1 MTKDEMDAVL
11 KVNKEMKDA
20 PEEDRIEETLVQ
32 QHMIYDKVII
42 DHKISRLQ
50 ILLAAKEHGFD
61 DEAQILELKKN
72 FDKQMDDM
80 RKADIQSKGL
90 SLNDEN
96 VTYLDELID
105 KLFGADPIIR

>member
-42 DHKISRLQ
+42 DHKISRL
-50 ILLAAKEHGFD
+50 
-61 DEAQILELKKN
+61 
-72 FDKQMDDM
+72 
-80 RKADIQSKGL
+80 
-90 SLNDEN
+90 
-96 VTYLDELID
+96 
-105 KLFGADPIIR
+105 